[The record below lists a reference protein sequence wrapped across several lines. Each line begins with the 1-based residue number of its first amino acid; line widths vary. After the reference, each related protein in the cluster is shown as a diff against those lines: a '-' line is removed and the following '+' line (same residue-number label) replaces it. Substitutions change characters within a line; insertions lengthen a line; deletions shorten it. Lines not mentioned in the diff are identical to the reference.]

1 MLSMGRRSRRE
12 GELAIVMKAEQT
24 VRGQPIEEEARMIAA
39 ILAGDSERYH
49 TLIRPYERSVYRM
62 ALSLMKNEADAEDV
76 AQEAF
81 LKGFRKLAD
90 FRGHARFSTWLI
102 SITLNEARGRLRRQ
116 GILRM
121 ESIDEAP
128 DEGGAVTPA
137 LLRDWREIPSD
148 VLERSE
154 MRDLL
159 KAAIAELGPIYREV
173 LLLRDVE
180 EMSIEETSVALA
192 VTPATVKVRLH
203 RARLMMQKI
212 LAPQLKSTNPR
223 TKRRWLSWS

>member
-1 MLSMGRRSRRE
+1 MPDPRRKKGR
-12 GELAIVMKAEQT
+12 GPAILTSVEQS
-24 VRGQPIEEEARMIAA
+24 VRGRPIEEEAVMIAS
-39 ILAGDSERYH
+39 ILAGETEQYH
-49 TLIRPYERSVYRM
+49 ALIRPYERSVYRM
-62 ALSLMKNEADAEDV
+62 AFSLMKNEADAEDV

-81 LKGFRKLAD
+81 LKAFRKLAD
-90 FRGHARFSTWLI
+90 FRGHAKFSTWLI

-121 ESIDEAP
+121 ESIDETP
-128 DEGGAVTPA
+128 EEGGTVSPA

-159 KAAIAELGPIYREV
+159 KAAIGELGPIYREV

-192 VTPATVKVRLH
+192 VTQATVKVRLH
-203 RARLMMQKI
+203 RARMMMQKI
-212 LAPQLKSTNPR
+212 LAPQLKSANPK
-223 TKRRWLSWS
+223 TKRRWLPWS